1 MLPHSLLVWS
11 IVPRLTGTF
20 AWSIAVA
27 FLFDCRFIYLDF
39 YQLAVSNTTEPIY
52 AEPLRFG
59 LLSHAAIQM
68 THNQHDAAS
77 NWTIY
82 NAEECLR
89 YSTNLAAT
97 KEFATAQVCA
107 IVTVVLGGILSWMLW
122 IMYCC
127 RFVCLCIPS
136 IMISLGFLLVLP
148 VLQGISIFML
158 RTICTYRLDEPP
170 LQDLLQQAPNFEYT
184 QQLSTCGMSSLY
196 GLYYPVSIA
205 MWIITGLLFLG
216 IRPRKDNDLNAVAM
230 LP

>member
-1 MLPHSLLVWS
+1 MWS

-59 LLSHAAIQM
+59 LLSYAAIQM
-68 THNQHDAAS
+68 SHYEQDNAS
-77 NWTIY
+77 NWTIH
-82 NAEECLR
+82 NTDECLR
-89 YSTNLAAT
+89 YSDHLAST
-97 KEFATAQVCA
+97 KEFATAQLCA
-107 IVTVVLGGILSWMLW
+107 IVTVVLGGVLSWMLW
-122 IMYCC
+122 VMYCC

-136 IMISLGFLLVLP
+136 IIISFGFLVVLP
-148 VLQGISIFML
+148 VLQGTTILMV
-158 RTICTYRLDEPP
+158 RTVCTYRLDEPP
-170 LQDLLQQAPNFEYT
+170 LQELFQEQTPQFEYT
-184 QQLSTCGMSSLY
+184 QQQSTCGMSSLY

-205 MWIITGLLFLG
+205 MWIITGLLFLV
-216 IRPRKDNDLNAVAM
+216 IRPKTDNDLNAVTM